1 MTKMTMVQALNL
13 ALRQEMK
20 NDDGVIVMGEDVGV
34 DGGVF
39 RVTDALIDQFG
50 EDRVLDTPLAET
62 AIVGMAIGMAVYGLK
77 PVCEIQFSGFSYQ
90 NFHQIENHAAR
101 LRWRSQGRFNVPM
114 VMRTPYGGGVRALE
128 HHSESR
134 EVYWAHTPGLKM
146 VIPSGPRNAR
156 ALLVSA
162 IRDPDPVIFY
172 EPKAI
177 YRAFREEVP
186 EKEEV
191 MPIGKSQ
198 IVREGGDLTMISY
211 GAMMRPTLEAAAE
224 LKEKD
229 GVEAEVIDLLTI
241 APLDDELFVQSVQ
254 KTGRAVVV
262 HEAPRSFGP
271 AAEIITRLMEKAFY
285 YLEVPIE
292 RVTGFDINMPLFSRE
307 KAYLPDAKRI
317 LRAAKKVTN
326 DFGMTIVE

>member
-1 MTKMTMVQALNL
+1 MAKMTMVQALNL
-13 ALRQEMK
+13 ALRQEMER
-20 NDDGVIVMGEDVGV
+20 DDSVIILGEDVGV

-50 EDRVLDTPLAET
+50 EERVLDTPLAES
-62 AIVGMAIGMAVYGLK
+62 AIVGMSIGMAAYGLK

-101 LRWRSQGRFNVPM
+101 LRWRSRGRYHVPM

-186 EKEEV
+186 EKEEAL
-191 MPIGKSQ
+191 PIGKSQ
-198 IVREGGDLTMISY
+198 VVREGGDLTIISY
-211 GAMMRPTLEAAAE
+211 GAMMRPALAAAAT
-224 LKEKD
+224 LKEKS
-229 GVEAEVIDLLTI
+229 GIEAEVIDLLTI
-241 APLDDELFVQSVQ
+241 SPLDDELFVQSVL

-271 AAEIITRLMEKAFY
+271 AGEIFARLIEKAFY
-285 YLEVPIE
+285 YLEAPIE
-292 RVTGFDINMPLFSRE
+292 RVTGFDVVIPLFSRE
-307 KAYLPDAKRI
+307 KAYLPDEQRI
-317 LRAAKKVTN
+317 LRAATKV
-326 DFGMTIVE
+326 IKV